1 MSEMN
6 TMHTPTVKP
15 LSPSKQKL
23 MKMVI
28 KPMSNLNTWL
38 FRMSGGRIGGSFA
51 GGAPVLLL
59 TTTGRKSGQPRTAPL
74 LYLEDE
80 GNMILV
86 ASQGGMTHSPQWY
99 YNLEAHPEA
108 EIELG
113 KEKKKVRSRRATDEE
128 KAALWPKLVAM
139 HKDYDLYQARTE
151 RNIPV
156 MILSPVEG

>member
-1 MSEMN
+1 MSTTS
-6 TMHTPTVKP
+6 TMRTPTAKP
-15 LSPSKQKL
+15 LSPRQQQL

-51 GGAPVLLL
+51 GGAPILLL

-80 GNMILV
+80 GKIILV
-86 ASQGGMTHSPQWY
+86 ASQGGMTNSPQWY
-99 YNLEAHPEA
+99 YNLEANPEA
-108 EIELG
+108 EVELG
-113 KEKKKVRSRRATDEE
+113 TEKKKVRSRRATDEE

-139 HKDYDLYQARTE
+139 YKDYDLYQARTE

>member
-1 MSEMN
+1 MS
-6 TMHTPTVKP
+6 TTSTVSTLTAKP
-15 LSPSKQKL
+15 LSPGQQKL

-80 GNMILV
+80 GNIILV
-86 ASQGGMTHSPQWY
+86 ASQGGMTNSPQWY
-99 YNLEAHPEA
+99 HNLEANPEA
-108 EIELG
+108 EVELG

-139 HKDYDLYQARTE
+139 YKDYDLYQARTE

-156 MILSPVEG
+156 MILSPIEG

>member
-1 MSEMN
+1 MSTTN
-6 TMHTPTVKP
+6 TTNTLTAKP
-15 LSPSKQKL
+15 LSPGQQKL

-38 FRMSGGRIGGSFA
+38 FRMSGGRIGGRFA

-74 LYLEDE
+74 LYLEDK

-86 ASQGGMTHSPQWY
+86 ASQGGMTNSPQWY
-99 YNLEAHPEA
+99 HNLEANPEA
-108 EIELG
+108 EVELG
-113 KEKKKVRSRRATDEE
+113 KDKKKVRSRRATDEE

-139 HKDYDLYQARTE
+139 YKGYDLYQARTE

>member
-1 MSEMN
+1 MSTTS
-6 TMHTPTVKP
+6 TMRTPTAKP
-15 LSPSKQKL
+15 LSPCQQQL

-51 GGAPVLLL
+51 GGAPILLL

-80 GNMILV
+80 GKIILV
-86 ASQGGMTHSPQWY
+86 ASQGGMTNSPQWY
-99 YNLEAHPEA
+99 YNLEANPEA
-108 EIELG
+108 EVELG
-113 KEKKKVRSRRATDEE
+113 TEKKKVRSRRATDEE

-139 HKDYDLYQARTE
+139 YKDYDLYQARTE

>member
-1 MSEMN
+1 MSTTS
-6 TMHTPTVKP
+6 TMRTPTAKP
-15 LSPSKQKL
+15 LSPCQQQL

-51 GGAPVLLL
+51 GGAPILLL

-80 GNMILV
+80 GNIILV
-86 ASQGGMTHSPQWY
+86 ASQGGMTNSPQWY
-99 YNLEAHPEA
+99 YNLEAQPEA
-108 EIELG
+108 EVELG
-113 KEKKKVRSRRATDEE
+113 TEKKKVRSRRATDEE

-139 HKDYDLYQARTE
+139 YKAYDLYQARTE

>member
-15 LSPSKQKL
+15 LSPGQQKL

-28 KPMSNLNTWL
+28 KPMSNFNTWL
-38 FRMSGGRIGGSFA
+38 FRMSSGRIGGSFA

-59 TTTGRKSGQPRTAPL
+59 TTTGRKPGQPRTAPL

-80 GNMILV
+80 GNIILV
-86 ASQGGMTHSPQWY
+86 ASQGGMTNSPQWY
-99 YNLEAHPEA
+99 HNLEAHPEA
-108 EIELG
+108 EIEFG
-113 KEKKKVRSRRATDEE
+113 KEKKKMRSRRATDEE

-139 HKDYDLYQARTE
+139 YKDYDLYQSRTE

-156 MILSPVEG
+156 MILSPLEG